1 MLECD
6 GESVKFCV
14 SDRPGPFRFLGEVSP
29 AELQSWVASP
39 GHPNFTGQIKTLR
52 LSCSN
57 SGRLIIEWDESK
69 TSRSASF
76 SLRDIRRCCAT

>member
-29 AELQSWVASP
+29 AELQSWLLTP
-39 GHPNFTGQIKTLR
+39 GRSIFSETDGLR
-52 LSCSN
+52 LSRSDTGVLIVEWSASSN
-57 SGRLIIEWDESK
+57 N
-69 TSRSASF
+69 RSASF
-76 SLRDIRRCCAT
+76 SLRDISRCCTN